1 MYNQSEA
8 EQIAR
13 QRELAFN
20 RNARGQEFAHNLAI
34 LNRCKKSYSIMGIV
48 YFIPLIIYFIVSL
61 AYGFITGS
69 FTASVIAVFECPLL
83 GYLALRSFYSH
94 KDITLILILA
104 ILGVVQLI
112 LFVVAPLEPQGIFK
126 FNIAG
131 KCGWLHLIM
140 ALIEGSLAV
149 WNMVTNIAYH
159 KLEEADGFPHFNE
172 RFFEQEMDIRGSAIK
187 DPYQQK
193 LEDRMRT
200 ASDAMNDAGA
210 SGQELSRYTEVHTPS
225 EMDSI

>member
-1 MYNQSEA
+1 MYNQAEA
-8 EQIAR
+8 ERIAR
-13 QRELAFN
+13 QREFAFN
-20 RNARGQEFAHNLAI
+20 RKAKGQEFAHNLAI

-61 AYGFITGS
+61 VYGFLTGS
-69 FTASVIAVFECPLL
+69 FTAAIIALFECPLL

-112 LFVVAPLEPQGIFK
+112 LFMLAPLEPQGIFK

-131 KCGWLHLIM
+131 KCGWIHLVM
-140 ALIEGSLAV
+140 TLIVGAMAV
-149 WNMVTNIAYH
+149 WNIRTNIAYH
-159 KLEEADGFPHFNE
+159 KLEAADGFPHFNE

-187 DPYQQK
+187 DPYQQQM
-193 LEDRMRT
+193 EDRMRT
-200 ASDAMNDAGA
+200 ASDAMSDVGS
-210 SGQELSRYTEVHTPS
+210 SGQELSKYTEVHTPS

>member
-8 EQIAR
+8 ERIAR
-13 QRELAFN
+13 QREFAFN
-20 RNARGQEFAHNLAI
+20 RKAKGQEFAHNLAI

-61 AYGFITGS
+61 VYGFLTGS
-69 FTASVIAVFECPLL
+69 FTAAIIALFECPLL

-112 LFVVAPLEPQGIFK
+112 LFMLAPLEPQGIFK

-131 KCGWLHLIM
+131 KCGWIHLVM
-140 ALIEGSLAV
+140 TLIVGAMAV
-149 WNMVTNIAYH
+149 WNIRTNIAYH
-159 KLEEADGFPHFNE
+159 KLEAADGFPHFNE

-187 DPYQQK
+187 DPYQQQM
-193 LEDRMRT
+193 ENRMRT
-200 ASDAMNDAGA
+200 ASDAMSDVGS
-210 SGQELSRYTEVHTPS
+210 SGQELSKYTEVHTPS

>member
-20 RNARGQEFAHNLAI
+20 RNTRGQEFAHNLAI

-159 KLEEADGFPHFNE
+159 KLEAADGFPHFNE

-193 LEDRMRT
+193 MEDRMRT

>member
-1 MYNQSEA
+1 MYNQAEA
-8 EQIAR
+8 ERIAR
-13 QRELAFN
+13 QREFAFN
-20 RNARGQEFAHNLAI
+20 RKAKGQEFAHNLAI

-61 AYGFITGS
+61 VYGFLTGS
-69 FTASVIAVFECPLL
+69 FTAAIIALFECPLL

-104 ILGVVQLI
+104 ILGVVQLV
-112 LFVVAPLEPQGIFK
+112 LFMLAPLEPQGIFK

-131 KCGWLHLIM
+131 KCGWIHLVM
-140 ALIEGSLAV
+140 TLIVGAMAV
-149 WNMVTNIAYH
+149 WNIRTNIAYH
-159 KLEEADGFPHFNE
+159 KLEAADGFPHFNE

-187 DPYQQK
+187 DPYQQQM
-193 LEDRMRT
+193 EDRMRT
-200 ASDAMNDAGA
+200 ASDAMSDVGS
-210 SGQELSRYTEVHTPS
+210 SGQELSKYTEVHTPS

>member
-20 RNARGQEFAHNLAI
+20 RNTRGQEFAHNLAI

-159 KLEEADGFPHFNE
+159 KLEAADGFPHFNE

-193 LEDRMRT
+193 MEDCMRT

>member
-1 MYNQSEA
+1 
-8 EQIAR
+8 
-13 QRELAFN
+13 
-20 RNARGQEFAHNLAI
+20 
-34 LNRCKKSYSIMGIV
+34 MGIV

-61 AYGFITGS
+61 VYGFLTGS
-69 FTASVIAVFECPLL
+69 FTAAIIALFECPLL

-112 LFVVAPLEPQGIFK
+112 LFMLAPLEPQGIFK

-131 KCGWLHLIM
+131 KCGWIHLVM
-140 ALIEGSLAV
+140 TLIVGAMAV
-149 WNMVTNIAYH
+149 WNIRTNIAYH
-159 KLEEADGFPHFNE
+159 KLEAADGFPHFNE

-187 DPYQQK
+187 DPYQQQM
-193 LEDRMRT
+193 EDRMRT
-200 ASDAMNDAGA
+200 ASDAMSDVGS
-210 SGQELSRYTEVHTPS
+210 SGQELSKYTEVHTPS